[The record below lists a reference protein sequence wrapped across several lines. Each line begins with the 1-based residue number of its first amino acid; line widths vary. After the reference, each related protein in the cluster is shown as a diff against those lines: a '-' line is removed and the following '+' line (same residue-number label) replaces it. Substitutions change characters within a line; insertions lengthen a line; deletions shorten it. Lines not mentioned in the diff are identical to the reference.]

1 MKTFIKRN
9 KSIIYIP
16 ILLLWILIYIYKEE
30 STNFIVY
37 NWLSMP
43 YESNLSNTIW
53 FFISTLQK
61 IFLLLILVIF
71 LAGIVRSWF
80 SPEKTRKYLE
90 RKSLFTGNVM
100 ASLLGIVT
108 PFCSCSAIPLF
119 LGFIETGIPVGI
131 TFSFL
136 IAAPMINEVAVI
148 MLFSLFGWQVGI
160 LYILLGLVIAI
171 TSGWIIGRLKLEKWL
186 QDWVRDLKF
195 DHGSDQNHPLTM
207 DDRIQTGK
215 IAVKEIFVKIWPY
228 VTLGIAVGAVVHGYV
243 PDDSLAAMINK
254 SSWYSVPLAVLIGV
268 PLYAC
273 SPGAVPI
280 AWALIEKGV
289 PLGTALAFMMSVI
302 AISLPELIILKK
314 VLKLPFIF
322 TFVGILATG
331 IIIVGYLLNILL

>member
-1 MKTFIKRN
+1 MRILMRN

-16 ILLLWILIYIYKEE
+16 ILPMWIFLYVYKEA

-61 IFLLLILVIF
+61 IFLLLVLVVF
-71 LAGIVRSWF
+71 LAGILRSWF
-80 SPEKTRKYLE
+80 SPEKTRKFLE
-90 RKSLFTGNVM
+90 GKSLFAGNVM
-100 ASLLGIVT
+100 AALLGIVT

-119 LGFIETGIPVGI
+119 LGFIETGIPLGI

-148 MLFSLFGWQVGI
+148 MLFSLFGWEVGMI
-160 LYILLGLVIAI
+160 YILLGLLIAI
-171 TSGWIIGRLKLEKWL
+171 VSGWIIGRLKLEKWL
-186 QDWVRDLKF
+186 QDWVQNLKF
-195 DHGSDQNHPLTM
+195 EVVSNDNKPLTF
-207 DDRIQTGK
+207 DDRIQAGK
-215 IAVKEIFVKIWPY
+215 LAVKEIFVKIWPY
-228 VTLGIAVGAVVHGYV
+228 VILGIAIGALVHGYV
-243 PDDSLAAMINK
+243 PNDSLASLINK
-254 SSWYSVPLAVLIGV
+254 STWYSVPLAVLFGV

-280 AWALIEKGV
+280 AYALIEKGV

-302 AISLPELIILKK
+302 AISLPELIILNK
-314 VLKLPFIF
+314 VLKLQFIL
-322 TFVGILATG
+322 TFVGIIGIG

>member
-1 MKTFIKRN
+1 MRY

-16 ILLLWILIYIYKEE
+16 IILLWIFLFHYKEAT
-30 STNFIVY
+30 SNFVVY

-80 SPEKTRKYLE
+80 SPEKTRKILGG
-90 RKSLFTGNVM
+90 KSMLAGNIL
-100 ASLLGIVT
+100 AALLGIVT

-119 LGFIETGIPVGI
+119 LGFVETGIPIGI

-148 MLFSLFGWQVGI
+148 MLFSLFGWEVGTI
-160 LYILLGLVIAI
+160 YIFMGLLIAI
-171 TSGWIIGRLKLEKWL
+171 SAGWIIGKLKLEKWL
-186 QDWVRDLKF
+186 QEWVKKLNF
-195 DHGSDQNHPLTM
+195 DTVPTDNERLNINE
-207 DDRIQTGK
+207 RILAGR
-215 IAVKEIFVKIWPY
+215 IAVKEIVVKIWPY
-228 VTLGIAVGAVVHGYV
+228 VILGIGIGALVHGYV
-243 PDDSLAAMINK
+243 PKDYLASIINK
-254 SSWYSVPLAVLIGV
+254 STWYSVPMAVLIGI
-268 PLYAC
+268 PLYSC

-280 AWALIEKGV
+280 AYALIEKGV

-302 AISLPELIILKK
+302 GISLPELIILNK
-314 VLKLPFIF
+314 VLKLRFIF
-322 TFVGILATG
+322 VFIGIVTTG
-331 IIIVGYLLNILL
+331 IIIVGYLLNILF

>member
-1 MKTFIKRN
+1 MRIFFMRN
-9 KSIIYIP
+9 KSILYIP
-16 ILLLWILIYIYKEE
+16 ILLLWIFLYIYKEA
-30 STNFIVY
+30 STNFVVY

-71 LAGIVRSWF
+71 LAGVVRSWF

-90 RKSLFTGNVM
+90 GKPLFAGNVM

-136 IAAPMINEVAVI
+136 IAAPMINEVAVM
-148 MLFSLFGWQVGI
+148 MLFSLFGWEVGVI
-160 LYILLGLVIAI
+160 YILMGLVIAI
-171 TSGWIIGRLKLEKWL
+171 TAGWIIGKLHLEKWL
-186 QDWVRDLKF
+186 QDWVRNLKF
-195 DHGSDQNHPLTM
+195 GESSNINELLTI
-207 DDRIQTGK
+207 DDRIQAGK
-215 IAVKEIFVKIWPY
+215 IAVKDILGKIWPY
-228 VTLGIAVGAVVHGYV
+228 VILGIGVGALVHGYV
-243 PDDSLAAMINK
+243 PNDSLASLISK
-254 SSWYSVPLAVLIGV
+254 SNWYSVPLAVLIGV

-280 AWALIEKGV
+280 AYALIEKGV

-314 VLKLPFIF
+314 VLKLPFIL
-322 TFVGILATG
+322 TFVGIIAAG
-331 IIIVGYLLNILL
+331 IIIVGFLLNILF

>member
-1 MKTFIKRN
+1 MRN

-16 ILLLWILIYIYKEE
+16 ILLLWIFLYIYKEA
-30 STNFIVY
+30 STNFVVY

-43 YESNLSNTIW
+43 YESNLSNAIW

-61 IFLLLILVIF
+61 IFLLLVLVIF

-90 RKSLFTGNVM
+90 GKSLFAGNVM
-100 ASLLGIVT
+100 AALLGIVT

-119 LGFIETGIPVGI
+119 LGFVETGIPIGI

-148 MLFSLFGWQVGI
+148 MLFSLFGWEVGVI
-160 LYILLGLVIAI
+160 YILMGLLIAI
-171 TSGWIIGRLKLEKWL
+171 TAGWIIGKLKLEKWL
-186 QDWVRDLKF
+186 QDWVQNLKF
-195 DHGSDQNHPLTM
+195 EEISDGSRRLTIEN
-207 DDRIQTGK
+207 RIQAGTL
-215 IAVKEIFVKIWPY
+215 AVRDIIFKIWPY
-228 VTLGIAVGAVVHGYV
+228 VILGIAVGALVHGYI
-243 PDDSLAAMINK
+243 PNDSLASMINK
-254 SSWYSVPLAVLIGV
+254 STWYSVPLAVLVGV

-280 AWALIEKGV
+280 AYALIEKGV

-314 VLKLPFIF
+314 VLKLPFIL
-322 TFVGILATG
+322 TFVGIIATG
-331 IIIVGYLLNILL
+331 IIVVGYLLNILL